1 MSIAHQIWTVVEDEF
16 SDVGDL
22 EAAIRTSVR
31 LSLAA
36 LLGGVLGFER
46 EGAGSNAG
54 LRTHMLVAVGS
65 ALFVVAP
72 LLAGMS
78 IADLS
83 RVLQGLTT
91 GIGFIGAGAIIKHR
105 QDVKGLTTAASVW
118 VTAAIGVAVGMGQEG
133 VAIVSTTLALIILS
147 VLRRLKQ

>member
-1 MSIAHQIWTVVEDEF
+1 MSVAQGIWTVVQQEV
-16 SDVGDL
+16 SNVGDA
-22 EAAIRTSVR
+22 EDAVRVTIR

-36 LLGGVLGFER
+36 LLGGVLGYER
-46 EGAGSNAG
+46 EESGSNAG
-54 LRTHMLVAVGS
+54 LRTHMLVAMGS

-72 LLAGMS
+72 LLAGMA
-78 IADLS
+78 IGDLS

-118 VTAAIGVAVGMGQEG
+118 VTAAIGVTVGMGQAG
-133 VAIVSTTLALIILS
+133 TAIVSAMLALLILS
-147 VLRRLKQ
+147 VLKRLKR

>member
-1 MSIAHQIWTVVEDEF
+1 
-16 SDVGDL
+16 
-22 EAAIRTSVR
+22 
-31 LSLAA
+31 
-36 LLGGVLGFER
+36 
-46 EGAGSNAG
+46 
-54 LRTHMLVAVGS
+54 MLVAVGS

-118 VTAAIGVAVGMGQEG
+118 VTAAIGIAVGMGQEG
-133 VAIVSTTLALIILS
+133 VALVGAVLALIILS
-147 VLRRLKQ
+147 VLKRLKR